1 MKFVPGATVF
11 TRHLEVRSRDGESG
25 ESLIR
30 RFVKKVR
37 NEGIM
42 DEYMSKRSFRKP
54 SEVRREKRRLAKYRS
69 SFPLCRK

>member
-1 MKFVPGATVF
+1 MKTVPSQALSAKHV
-11 TRHLEVRSRDGESG
+11 EVKVRDGESG

-42 DEYMSKRSFRKP
+42 EEYMDRRSFRKP
-54 SEVRREKRRLAKYRS
+54 SEVRREKRRIARYRAKFS
-69 SFPLCRK
+69 NCRK